1 MYFKQRFI
9 STVLI
14 SVLAASS
21 LSGCFTMVNSEGG
34 YSSKSHRESQAILN
48 DTVLALGKPDASASN
63 MLGNA
68 NAFALFG
75 KSNTYVLTT
84 GGDALQQIA
93 LAFAQNKDLNAERL
107 SIVNENKSLYLDKDT
122 AWGTV
127 QFAYRPMSKD
137 EATQASEEKSL
148 RNLGFKADEAGVF
161 NVFVRVEA
169 AVKPAL
175 DLSAVRLPAFQK
187 NRDLVFYEPSSATLV
202 NKPKL
207 GKILLT
213 PLALAAD
220 VVTAPLQLI
229 GFGVLLY
236 AFRDGMHFK

>member
-1 MYFKQRFI
+1 MNFQKRFI
-9 STVLI
+9 SSILI

-21 LSGCFTMVNSEGG
+21 LSACFSMRNASGG
-34 YSSKSHRESQAILN
+34 YSSESHRESMAILT
-48 DTVLALGKPDASASN
+48 DTVLALGKPDASASKV
-63 MLGNA
+63 LGNA

-75 KSNTYVLTT
+75 KNHTYVLTT

-93 LAFAQNKDLNAERL
+93 LAFAQNKSLNAERL
-107 SIVNENKSLYLDKDT
+107 SIVNDNKSLYVDKDT

-127 QFAYRPMSKD
+127 QFAYRTDAKD
-137 EATQASEEKSL
+137 AAVRAAEEKSL
-148 RNLGFKADEAGVF
+148 RELGFKVNEAGVF
-161 NVFVRVEA
+161 NVFVSVEA

-175 DLSAVRLPAFQK
+175 DLSKVQLPAFQK

-202 NKPKL
+202 HKPKL
-207 GKILLT
+207 GKILLA

-236 AFRDGMHFK
+236 AFRDGGHF

>member
-1 MYFKQRFI
+1 MHFKKRLI

-14 SVLAASS
+14 SVLASSS

-34 YSSKSHRESQAILN
+34 FSSESHRESKAILT
-48 DTVLALGKPDASASN
+48 DTVLALGKPDASASKV
-63 MLGNA
+63 LGDA

-75 KSNTYVLTT
+75 KSHTYVLTT

-93 LAFAQNKDLNAERL
+93 LAFAQNKRLSAERL
-107 SIVNENKSLYLDKDT
+107 SIVNDNKSLYFDKDT

-127 QFAYRPMSKD
+127 QFAYRPD
-137 EATQASEEKSL
+137 ASDTAVRVAEEKSL
-148 RNLGFKADEAGVF
+148 RELGFKVNEDGVF
-161 NVFVRVEA
+161 NVFVSVEA

-175 DLSAVRLPAFQK
+175 DLSKVQLPAFQK

-202 NKPKL
+202 HKPKL

-220 VVTAPLQLI
+220 VATAPLQLI

-236 AFRDGMHFK
+236 AFRDGGHF